1 MTSKLEVVNIEC
13 IRGNRSLFSGLNFS
27 LQSGQLQYVEGKN
40 GAGKTSLLRILT
52 GLSLPE
58 SGQILWHGQD
68 IRKDKEGYYRNL
80 GYIGHSDGIK
90 LDLSPLENLE
100 SYLALNVL
108 NPYLDVE
115 TALDRVGLHEF
126 RHQPCHTLSAG
137 QCRRAAIA
145 RLFLGRTP
153 LWILDEPMTGIDDS
167 GAKTVEGI
175 LEEHLRDNGM
185 IILTSHRPICKNIHW
200 NRPIKI

>member
-27 LQSGQLQYVEGKN
+27 LQSGQLQYVEGQN
-40 GAGKTSLLRILT
+40 GAGKTSLLRILS

-58 SGQILWHGQD
+58 SGQILWRGQD
-68 IRKDKEGYYRNL
+68 IRKDKEDYYRNL
-80 GYIGHSDGIK
+80 VYIGHSDGMK

-100 SYLALNVL
+100 NYLALNAL
-108 NPYLDVE
+108 NPYLDAE
-115 TALDRVGLHEF
+115 TALGRVGLHEV
-126 RHQPCHTLSAG
+126 RDQPCHTLSAG

-145 RLFLGRTP
+145 RLFLGRAP
-153 LWILDEPMTGIDDS
+153 LWILDEPITGIDDS
-167 GAKTVEGI
+167 GVKKVENL
-175 LEEHLRDNGM
+175 LEEHLQNKGM
-185 IILTSHRPICKNIHW
+185 IILTSHRPICKTNHW